1 MTRGAE
7 NIQQGAAAEAEGNTK
22 RAVELYETSI
32 KKGIADPFPFDR
44 LLVIYRKQKKF
55 KDELRVILRGIEV
68 FNQQLEEQQQYLL
81 GRRKNVN
88 VLKRLSKAFSK
99 TSGLTDKKGNLKY
112 LPGPLEKWLRRKKLV
127 EKKIKDQE

>member
-32 KKGIADPFPFDR
+32 KKGVADPFPFDR
-44 LLVIYRKQKKF
+44 LLVIYRKQKKL

-99 TSGLTDKKGNLKY
+99 TSGLTDKKGNLIY
-112 LPGPLEKWLRRKKLV
+112 LPGPLAKWLRRKKLV
-127 EKKIKDQE
+127 EKKINEKE